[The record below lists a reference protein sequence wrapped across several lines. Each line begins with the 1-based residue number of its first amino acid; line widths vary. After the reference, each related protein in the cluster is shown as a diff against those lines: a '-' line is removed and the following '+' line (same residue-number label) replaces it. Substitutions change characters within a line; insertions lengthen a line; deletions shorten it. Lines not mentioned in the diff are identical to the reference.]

1 MPQLPDIPADDFA
14 WDQSHV
20 GSYDPSAAA
29 TFVALLN
36 GTAGG
41 SGNASANTSAAPSP
55 TGGNDSVN
63 DPQSGMVASAD
74 LLDGIMEQKKW
85 PQGGTPMFNTPN
97 CIFFYTSRLG
107 SS

>member
-41 SGNASANTSAAPSP
+41 SGNASADTSAAPSP

-74 LLDGIMEQKKW
+74 LLGGIMEQKKW

-97 CIFFYTSRLG
+97 CIFLPILRLE